1 MAIRH
6 ASFMSPSLPSRH
18 PWTPFLLRPAALVFS
33 LLFLSSLFLTRSRL
47 LNWESK
53 LPQGQVHFRG
63 RILDAGFT
71 PIGEEG
77 GRWQLILLSDGTPAM
92 IWMTE
97 GGRKGDWVEGRAAF
111 ELGQGSRNPGGFS
124 RRNWLWS
131 KGAAWTAS
139 GKSLRLI
146 PQEGFLL
153 DLIRIPDRLRDY
165 VRCRH
170 QAFWLSE
177 GASLLL
183 SLSLGDRSLMTDQE
197 HYWLRTAGLSHLTSL
212 SGTHLLFIL
221 GPFRRLWSSTS
232 LPRKSRSCL
241 MLPLIC
247 LPGILSGWKSGISR
261 ASIMALSLEL
271 DGPLGRHRP
280 VFNSLF
286 WAGALLL
293 AIHPYAIYDS
303 GFWMSLTTAA
313 AVSWV
318 SEAGLGSLRLSFR
331 FSLAAQLV
339 ILPYQMMT
347 APGFQLL
354 APLANVLAIP
364 LAALLMSVTYL
375 GLALISL
382 IPAQLPLAHALT
394 QYLSSSLRPGVR
406 LFEWLAARLASSR
419 LAFIPLRWGLL
430 FLPLLFLMVL
440 VKKKGGLGK
449 VLARTWVIII
459 LLWFFL
465 VILLFLPQGHQV
477 IFLDVGQGDASLI
490 LTRQGQ
496 SILIDGGDKGMG
508 YNTLIPAARMLG
520 LAAIDLAILTHG
532 HSDHALGLAELIEVG
547 FIRHLCL
554 PSYEEKQGPEDP
566 QDLTFDLLALAR
578 SKGLPVSFLKRGDRL
593 EAKDFSLEV
602 LYPDRVPATRD
613 LNRYSLVMKLTLDH
627 VDLLMTGDLT
637 AEGERSLQASGQD
650 FSADILHLAHHGSGS
665 SSTPAFLD
673 LCQPQTALIS
683 LAARNRYGHPDPKV
697 LACLADR
704 GIKVLRTDQSGAVF
718 LKIDRGKGRIR
729 TWISGNQG

>member
-1 MAIRH
+1 
-6 ASFMSPSLPSRH
+6 
-18 PWTPFLLRPAALVFS
+18 
-33 LLFLSSLFLTRSRL
+33 
-47 LNWESK
+47 
-53 LPQGQVHFRG
+53 
-63 RILDAGFT
+63 
-71 PIGEEG
+71 
-77 GRWQLILLSDGTPAM
+77 M

-97 GGRKGDWVEGRAAF
+97 GGRKGDQVEGRAEF
-111 ELGQGSRNPGGFS
+111 QLGQGSRNPGGFS

-131 KGAAWTAS
+131 KGAAGTAS
-139 GKSLRLI
+139 GKALRLI
-146 PQEGFLL
+146 PREGFLL
-153 DLIRIPDRLRDY
+153 SLVRIPDRLRDY
-165 VRCRH
+165 VRSRH
-170 QAFWLSE
+170 QAFWQAE
-177 GASLLL
+177 GGSLLL
-183 SLSLGDRSLMTDQE
+183 SLSLGDRSLMSDQDQ
-197 HYWLRTAGLSHLTSL
+197 YWLTTAGLSHLTSL

-221 GPFRRLWSSTS
+221 GPFRRLWAAGS
-232 LPRKSRSCL
+232 LPRKSRFWI

-261 ASIMALSLEL
+261 ASLMALSLEL

-280 VFNSLF
+280 LFNSLF
-286 WAGALLL
+286 WAGALML

-318 SEAGLGSLRLSFR
+318 SEGGLGSLRLSFR

-347 APGFQLL
+347 APGLHLL

-364 LAALLMSVTYL
+364 LAALLMSSSYL
-375 GLALISL
+375 GLALLSL
-382 IPAQLPLAHALT
+382 IPARLPLADTLT
-394 QYLSSSLRPGVR
+394 RYLSTSLRPGVR
-406 LFEWLAARLASSR
+406 LFEWLAASLASSR
-419 LAFIPLRWGLL
+419 LAFIPLRWVLL
-430 FLPLLFLMVL
+430 FLPMILIVVL
-440 VKKKGGLGK
+440 VKKRGGLKKGL
-449 VLARTWVIII
+449 VRTWIMIFF
-459 LLWFFL
+459 LWFFL
-465 VILLFLPQGHQV
+465 VLILFLPQGHQV

-508 YNTLIPAARMLG
+508 YRTLIPAARMLG

-532 HSDHALGLAELIEVG
+532 HSDHALGLAELMEVG

-554 PSYEEKQGPEDP
+554 PSYEEDQRPEDP

-602 LYPDRVPATRD
+602 LYPDRVPASRD
-613 LNRYSLVMKLTLDH
+613 LNRYSLVMKVTLDH

-637 AEGERSLQASGQD
+637 GEGEGSLLASGQD
-650 FSADILHLAHHGSGS
+650 FSADFLHLAHHGSGS
-665 SSTPAFLD
+665 SSTQAFLD
-673 LCQPQTALIS
+673 HCQPGTALIS
-683 LAARNRYGHPDPKV
+683 LAEKNRYGHPDPQV
-697 LACLADR
+697 LARLADR
-704 GIKVLRTDQSGAVF
+704 GIRVLRTDQSGAVF

-729 TWISGNQG
+729 TWISGTQD